1 MNIYYDATAVNKLKL
16 ANAPNPYTIN
26 NVITRANQIVTHRN
40 NNINKWKSTPKLS
53 EIGDWFER
61 LNPSNLDYINSL
73 EGNGIFDRYIF
84 KTLELYAIL

>member
-1 MNIYYDATAVNKLKL
+1 MNIYYDATAVNKLKI

-40 NNINKWKSTPKLS
+40 NNISKWKSTPKL
-53 EIGDWFER
+53 
-61 LNPSNLDYINSL
+61 DYANSL